1 MSVISRLAIAAAL
14 ACGFSVQGGSAF
26 ALPDCGSGGNLF
38 TYQYTGSIVSC
49 EITSAGN
56 YVFAASGANG
66 GDQRIDNLTPTTFG
80 GQGTTIAA
88 VFSMHVGDI
97 LSFLIGGVGGTNPGE
112 LLSGE
117 IYPGGG
123 GGGTFIA
130 ILPDGLGNVPT
141 ALLVGGG
148 GGGASSRGTGQGG
161 RGIDGDPNQPNGNG
175 GGDSAG
181 AGGTNGN
188 GGGGST
194 TDTGGAGGGG
204 FYSDGGGAASATGG
218 RSFQD
223 GGAGGGPS
231 SQFCFGAPGGFG
243 GGGGAG
249 WSDCTEDGGAGAG
262 GGGGYSG
269 GGGGG
274 WYLLGNDGGTG
285 GGGSSYYW
293 QERYVDSLSVLE
305 GFNPNSDGNGV
316 IRLQQ
321 LTVGDVPIPEPAALS
336 LLAAGLAAIGFVRRR
351 RR

>member
-1 MSVISRLAIAAAL
+1 MAAAL
-14 ACGFSVQGGSAF
+14 ACGFSIPAGSAF
-26 ALPDCGSGGNLF
+26 ALPDCGSGGGLF
-38 TYQYTGSIVSC
+38 TYQYTGAIVSC

-80 GQGTTIAA
+80 GKGTTIAA
-88 VFSMHVGDI
+88 VFSMNVGDI
-97 LSFLIGGVGGTNPGE
+97 LYLLVGGVGGTQPGH
-112 LLSGE
+112 LLADE
-117 IYPGGG
+117 TYPGGG

-130 ILPDGLGNVPT
+130 ILPDGFGDVPF

-148 GGGASSRGTGQGG
+148 GGGASSRGTGQDG
-161 RGIDGDPNQPNGNG
+161 RGIEGDPGVPNGDG

-181 AGGTNGN
+181 AGGANGN
-188 GGGGST
+188 GGGGAT

-204 FYSDGGGAASATGG
+204 FNGDGGSGSTTANGG
-218 RSFQD
+218 SSFLN
-223 GGAGGGPS
+223 GGAGGGPINP
-231 SQFCFGAPGGFG
+231 SQCFGAPGGFG

-249 WSDCTEDGGAGAG
+249 WSDCVGDEGAGAG

-274 WYLLGNDGGTG
+274 WYFLGNDGGTG

-293 QERYVDSLSVLE
+293 SERYVDSLSVLP
-305 GFNPNSDGNGV
+305 GFNPNADGNGV

-321 LTVGDVPIPEPAALS
+321 LTVGDVPIPEPATLGLLGAS
-336 LLAAGLAAIGFVRRR
+336 LIGLAAARRR
-351 RR
+351 KAV